1 MLISYSVIFVIGVL
15 GNVTAMMVCKS
26 NTIMHGTKYYT

>member
-15 GNVTAMMVCKS
+15 GNVTAMMVIWK
-26 NTIMHGTKYYT
+26 IIKIR